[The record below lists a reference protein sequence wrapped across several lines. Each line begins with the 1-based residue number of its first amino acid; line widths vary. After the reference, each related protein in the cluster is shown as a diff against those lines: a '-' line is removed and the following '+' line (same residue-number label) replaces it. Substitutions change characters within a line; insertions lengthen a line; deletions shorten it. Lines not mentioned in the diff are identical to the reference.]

1 MINICENR
9 CWCEFCSRAIE
20 KGEKCLITFKQARR
34 GSTRTNICK
43 DCLIRIGVECGIKH
57 SDITRKRK
65 EIIIESLK

>member
-34 GSTRTNICK
+34 GTTRVNICEN
-43 DCLIRIGVECGIKH
+43 CIIRMGIECGIEDKNLIKIKK
-57 SDITRKRK
+57 DI
-65 EIIIESLK
+65 ILESLE